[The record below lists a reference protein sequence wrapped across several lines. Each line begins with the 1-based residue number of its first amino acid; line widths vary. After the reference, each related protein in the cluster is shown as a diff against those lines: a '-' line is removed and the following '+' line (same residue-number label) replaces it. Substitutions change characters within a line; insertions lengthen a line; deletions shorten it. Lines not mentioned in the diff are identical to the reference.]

1 MEHERRQVGKP
12 TVLPVQH
19 FHRISRLK
27 EKRMDIN
34 QNVMKT
40 ITRLSA
46 LCCCAFFVHS
56 VAAQTVTGRVVD
68 GGGQPLPYSN
78 VVALSLPDSA
88 FVSGV
93 MTADDGSFTLD
104 TKGAGRLLRFS
115 SLGYKTVYA
124 DRCDDMGTVRLE
136 AVSQVLGEVVV
147 KSDLPK
153 TRLKGEGMV
162 TSVSGTL
169 LEHAG
174 TIERLLDRIPNV
186 SARNGEIEVF
196 GRGTPEMY
204 INGRKV
210 RDNSELDRL
219 SADNI
224 KDVEVIT
231 NPGARYDASV
241 TSVIRITTKKAVGDG
256 FSLDNRL
263 FGELNDYGYLVGE
276 DNLNMNYRTGGLD
289 VGATLRASKWASPD
303 PKTLEQ
309 VTHLENTWR
318 QHSELDQVYK
328 NENLYARL
336 AVSYMFNQDH
346 SVGISA
352 SYRRQPWNK
361 PGGWME
367 STLTQ
372 DGTLTEQL
380 RSDYTASTQ
389 ATTLQGNAYYT
400 GKIGRWG
407 IDFNTDWMYTKS
419 DATMNTVEDYTEAG
433 QPTEHNDVTT
443 NTVPRSNLIASK
455 LVVTAPLFG
464 GSLSFG
470 GEYSYSTRKTVYTVL
485 PKGIIDDDRSRTE
498 EGLATAF
505 VEYARQFGPVSAQLG
520 LRYEDVDFDY
530 YEDGKHIAEQSRSYG
545 DWFPSVALSAML
557 GKVGLQL
564 GYSADI
570 RRPSYSQ
577 LRSNIN
583 YDNRYTYEGG
593 NPFLQPTKSHNVN
606 FAASYKWLMFSAGY
620 SHIIDPILANS
631 ETYNDDPAVALFRQV
646 NGEAYDKVF
655 ASLNLRPTFGIWHPS
670 LMLGV
675 QKQWFK
681 MAVHGRNPLD
691 NPLATIRFDNT
702 VETKLCE
709 ISLNMNC
716 TTTGADENN
725 YLRKPSFCADLSLYK
740 SFLKDKLSLS
750 LYVSDLFK
758 TGKNSVVTYYG
769 TMRESR
775 YESKAMRNI
784 NITVRY
790 KFNTS
795 RSKYKGTGAGAG
807 QKNRL

>member
-1 MEHERRQVGKP
+1 M
-12 TVLPVQH
+12 
-19 FHRISRLK
+19 
-27 EKRMDIN
+27 N
-34 QNVMKT
+34 KT
-40 ITRLSA
+40 IRLSC
-46 LCCCAFFVHS
+46 LCGCLLAVQAA
-56 VAAQTVTGRVVD
+56 AAQTVTGRVVD
-68 GGGQPLPYSN
+68 GDGRPLAYAN
-78 VVALSLPDSA
+78 VVAMSLPDSA
-88 FVSGV
+88 FVAGA
-93 MTADDGSFTLD
+93 MTADDGTFTLD
-104 TKGAGRLLRFS
+104 LKAAGRLLRFS
-115 SLGYKTVYA
+115 SVGYKTVYA
-124 DRCDDMGTVRLE
+124 DGKADVGTVRLE
-136 AVSQVLGEVVV
+136 AIEQVLGEVVV

-162 TSVSGTL
+162 TGVGGTI

-196 GRGTPEMY
+196 GRGTPELY

-210 RDNSELDRL
+210 RDKSELDRL

-241 TSVIRITTKKAVGDG
+241 TSVIRIRTKKAVGDG

-289 VGATLRASKWASPD
+289 VGATLRANKWASPD

-309 VTHLENTWR
+309 VTHLEDTWR
-318 QHSELDQVYK
+318 QVNNIDQVYK
-328 NENLYARL
+328 SENLYARL
-336 AVSYMFNQDH
+336 AVSYMFNDNH
-346 SVGISA
+346 SVGVSA
-352 SYRRQPWNK
+352 SYSRQPWNK
-361 PGGWME
+361 PNGYMN

-372 DGTLTEQL
+372 DSTTVEQL
-380 RSDYTASTQ
+380 RSDYTTSMQ
-389 ATTLQGNAYYT
+389 STTLQGNAYYT

-407 IDFNTDWMYTKS
+407 IDFNTDWMYAKS
-419 DATMNTVEDYTEAG
+419 NVTMNTVEDYTETG
-433 QPTEHNDVTT
+433 RPTEHNDVTT
-443 NTVPRSNLIASK
+443 NTARRSNLIASK
-455 LVVTAPLFG
+455 LVITAPLAC

-470 GEYSYSTRKTVYTVL
+470 GEYSYSTRKSVYTVL
-485 PKGIIDDDRSRTE
+485 PNGIIDDDRSRTE

-520 LRYEDVDFDY
+520 LRYENVDFDY
-530 YEDGKHIAEQSRSYG
+530 YEDGVRMAEQSRAYG
-545 DWFPSVALSAML
+545 DWFPSVALSAMF
-557 GKVGLQL
+557 GKLGLQL

-570 RRPSYSQ
+570 RRPSYNQ

-593 NPFLQPTKSHNVN
+593 NPLLLPTKSHNVN

-620 SHIIDPILANS
+620 SRIIDPILQHS

-646 NGEAYDKVF
+646 NGEAYDNVY

-675 QKQWFK
+675 KKQWFK
-681 MAVHGRNPLD
+681 MDVHGHNPLD
-691 NPLATIRFDNT
+691 NPVAMLRFDNT
-702 VETKLCE
+702 VDAKLFE
-709 ISLNMNC
+709 ISLNMSY
-716 TTTGADENN
+716 TTTGADANN
-725 YLRKPSFCADLSLYK
+725 YLSKPTFRTDLSLYK

-750 LYVSDLFK
+750 FYVVDLFK
-758 TGKNSVVTYYG
+758 TGKTDLTMFYG
-769 TMRESR
+769 TMRETG
-775 YESKAMRNI
+775 YHAPAMRNV
-784 NITVRY
+784 NLTVRY
-790 KFNTS
+790 KFNVT

-807 QKNRL
+807 QKGRL

>member
-1 MEHERRQVGKP
+1 MN
-12 TVLPVQH
+12 T
-19 FHRISRLK
+19 FI
-27 EKRMDIN
+27 
-34 QNVMKT
+34 
-40 ITRLSA
+40 RLSA
-46 LCCCAFFVHS
+46 LCGCALAVQLA
-56 VAAQTVTGRVVD
+56 AAQTVTGRVVD
-68 GGGQPLPYSN
+68 EGGLPLPYSN

-93 MTADDGSFTLD
+93 MTQDDGTFTLD
-104 TKGAGRLLRFS
+104 TKGKGRLLRFS

-124 DRCDDMGTVRLE
+124 DRKEDMGMVRLD
-136 AVSQVLGEVVV
+136 AVTQVLGDVVV

-162 TSVSGTL
+162 TGVSGTI

-196 GRGTPEMY
+196 GRGKPEMY

-303 PKTLEQ
+303 PKTIEQ
-309 VTHLENTWR
+309 ITHLEDTWR
-318 QHSELDQVYK
+318 QRSEIDQVYK

-336 AVSYMFNQDH
+336 AVSYMFNQNH

-361 PGGWME
+361 PRGYME
-367 STLTQ
+367 STFTQ
-372 DGTLTEQL
+372 NGTLTEQL
-380 RSDYTASTQ
+380 RSDYTASVQ

-400 GKIGRWG
+400 GKIGQWSV
-407 IDFNTDWMYTKS
+407 DFNTDWMYTKS
-419 DATMNTVEDYTEAG
+419 SSTMNTVEDYTETG
-433 QPTEHNDVTT
+433 LPTEHNDVTT

-455 LVVTAPLFG
+455 LVLTAPLLG
-464 GSLSFG
+464 GNLSFG
-470 GEYSYSTRKTVYTVL
+470 GEYSYSIRKSVYTVL

-505 VEYARQFGPVSAQLG
+505 VEYARQFGPVSTQLG

-530 YEDGKHIAEQSRSYG
+530 YEDGKRIAEQSKAYG
-545 DWFPSVALSAML
+545 DWFPSVALSAMF

-570 RRPSYSQ
+570 RRPSDNQ

-593 NPFLQPTKSHNVN
+593 NPFLVPTKSHNVN
-606 FAASYKWLMFSAGY
+606 FAASYKWLMFSVGY
-620 SHIIDPILANS
+620 SHIIDPILQHS
-631 ETYNDDPAVALFRQV
+631 ETYNGDPAVALFRQV
-646 NGEAYDKVF
+646 NGEAYDNVF
-655 ASLNLRPTFGIWHPS
+655 ASLNLRPKFGIWHPS

-681 MAVHGRNPLD
+681 MAVHGHNPLN
-691 NPLATIRFDNT
+691 NPLATFRFDNT

-716 TTTGADENN
+716 MTTGADENN
-725 YLRKPSFCADLSLYK
+725 YMRKPSFRADLSLYK
-740 SFLKDKLSLS
+740 SFMKDKLSLS

-769 TMRESR
+769 TMRESI
-775 YESKAMRNI
+775 YEPKAMRDI
-784 NITVRY
+784 NLTVRY

-807 QKNRL
+807 QKSRL

>member
-1 MEHERRQVGKP
+1 MN
-12 TVLPVQH
+12 
-19 FHRISRLK
+19 
-27 EKRMDIN
+27 M
-34 QNVMKT
+34 T
-40 ITRLSA
+40 IKLSA
-46 LCCCAFFVHS
+46 LCGCLLTVQAVT
-56 VAAQTVTGRVVD
+56 AQTVTGRVVD
-68 GGGQPLPYSN
+68 GGGRPLAYAN
-78 VVALSLPDSA
+78 VVAMSLPDSA
-88 FVSGV
+88 FVAGV

-104 TKGAGRLLRFS
+104 LKDTGRLLRFS
-115 SLGYKTVYA
+115 SVGYKTVYA
-124 DRCDDMGTVRLE
+124 DGKADVGTVRLE
-136 AVSQVLGEVVV
+136 ALTQVLGEVVV
-147 KSDLPK
+147 KSDLPQ

-162 TSVSGTL
+162 TGVSGTL

-174 TIERLLDRIPNV
+174 TIERMLDRIPNV

-196 GRGTPEMY
+196 GRGTPELY

-210 RDNSELDRL
+210 RDKSELDRL
-219 SADNI
+219 NPDNI
-224 KDVEVIT
+224 RDVEVIT

-241 TSVIRITTKKAVGDG
+241 TSVIRIRTKKAVGDG

-289 VGATLRASKWASPD
+289 VGTTLRANKWASPD
-303 PKTLEQ
+303 PKTTEQ
-309 VTHLENTWR
+309 ITHLEDTWR
-318 QHSELDQVYK
+318 QRSKIDQVYK
-328 NENLYARL
+328 DENLYARL

-352 SYRRQPWNK
+352 SYNRQPWNK
-361 PGGWME
+361 PSGYMN

-372 DGTLTEQL
+372 DSTTVEQL
-380 RSDYTASTQ
+380 RSDYTANVQ

-400 GKIGRWG
+400 GKIGRWSV
-407 IDFNTDWMYTKS
+407 DFNTDWMYTKS
-419 DATMNTVEDYTEAG
+419 NSTMNTVENYTETG
-433 QPTEHNDVTT
+433 QQTEHNDVIT
-443 NTVPRSNLIASK
+443 NNTPRSNLIASK
-455 LVVTAPLFG
+455 LVLTAPLFG

-470 GEYSYSTRKTVYTVL
+470 GEYSYSTRKSVYTVL

-505 VEYARQFGPVSAQLG
+505 VEYGRQFGPVSAQLG

-530 YEDGKHIAEQSRSYG
+530 YEDGVRIAEQSRAYG
-545 DWFPSVALSAML
+545 DWFPSVALSAMF
-557 GKVGLQL
+557 GKLGLQL

-593 NPFLQPTKSHNVN
+593 NPFLLPTKSHNVN

-620 SHIIDPILANS
+620 SHIINPILEHS

-655 ASLNLRPTFGIWHPS
+655 ASLNLRPAVGPWHPS
-670 LMLGV
+670 LMIGV

-681 MAVHGRNPLD
+681 MAVHGHNPLD
-691 NPLATIRFDNT
+691 NPLATIRFNNT
-702 VETKLCE
+702 VDVKLCE
-709 ISLNMNC
+709 ISLNMSCN
-716 TTTGADENN
+716 TTGADENN
-725 YLRKPSFCADLSLYK
+725 YLRKPSFRADLSLYK
-740 SFLKDKLSLS
+740 SFLKDKLTLS

-769 TMRESR
+769 TMRESI
-775 YESKAMRNI
+775 YEPKALRNV
-784 NITVRY
+784 NLTVRY
-790 KFNTS
+790 KFNVTN
-795 RSKYKGTGAGAG
+795 SKYKGTGAGQG
-807 QKNRL
+807 QKSRL

>member
-1 MEHERRQVGKP
+1 M
-12 TVLPVQH
+12 
-19 FHRISRLK
+19 
-27 EKRMDIN
+27 N
-34 QNVMKT
+34 KT
-40 ITRLSA
+40 IRLSC
-46 LCCCAFFVHS
+46 LCGCLLAVQAA
-56 VAAQTVTGRVVD
+56 AAQTVTGRVVD
-68 GGGQPLPYSN
+68 GDGRPLAYAN
-78 VVALSLPDSA
+78 VVAMSLPDSA
-88 FVSGV
+88 FVAGA

-104 TKGAGRLLRFS
+104 LKDTGRLLRFS
-115 SLGYKTVYA
+115 SVGYKTVYA
-124 DRCDDMGTVRLE
+124 DGKADVGTVRLE
-136 AVSQVLGEVVV
+136 ALTQVLGEVVV
-147 KSDLPK
+147 KSDLPQ

-162 TSVSGTL
+162 TGVSGIL

-196 GRGTPEMY
+196 GRGTPELY

-210 RDNSELDRL
+210 RDKSELDRL

-241 TSVIRITTKKAVGDG
+241 TSVIRIRTKKAVGDG

-289 VGATLRASKWASPD
+289 VGTTLRANKWASPD
-303 PKTLEQ
+303 PKTTEQ
-309 VTHLENTWR
+309 ITHLEDTWR
-318 QHSELDQVYK
+318 QRSKIDQVYK
-328 NENLYARL
+328 DENLYARL

-352 SYRRQPWNK
+352 SYNRQPWNK
-361 PGGWME
+361 PSGYMN

-372 DGTLTEQL
+372 DGTTVEQL
-380 RSDYTASTQ
+380 RSDYTANVQ

-400 GKIGRWG
+400 GKIGRWSV
-407 IDFNTDWMYTKS
+407 DFNTDWMYTKS
-419 DATMNTVEDYTEAG
+419 NSTMNTVENYTETG
-433 QPTEHNDVTT
+433 QQTEHNDVIT
-443 NTVPRSNLIASK
+443 NNTPRSNLIASK
-455 LVVTAPLFG
+455 LVLTAPLFG

-470 GEYSYSTRKTVYTVL
+470 GEYSYSTRKSVYTVL

-505 VEYARQFGPVSAQLG
+505 VEYGRQFGPVSAQLG

-530 YEDGKHIAEQSRSYG
+530 YEDGVRIAEQSRAYG
-545 DWFPSVALSAML
+545 DRFPSVALSAMF
-557 GKVGLQL
+557 GKLGLQL

-593 NPFLQPTKSHNVN
+593 NPFLLPTKSHNVN

-620 SHIIDPILANS
+620 SHIINPILEHS

-655 ASLNLRPTFGIWHPS
+655 ASLNLRPAVGPWHPS
-670 LMLGV
+670 LMIGV

-681 MAVHGRNPLD
+681 MAVHGHNPLD
-691 NPLATIRFDNT
+691 NPLATIRFNNT
-702 VETKLCE
+702 VDVKLCE
-709 ISLNMNC
+709 ISLNMSCN
-716 TTTGADENN
+716 TTGADENN
-725 YLRKPSFCADLSLYK
+725 YLRKPSFRADLSLYK
-740 SFLKDKLSLS
+740 SFLKDKLTLS

-769 TMRESR
+769 TMRESI
-775 YESKAMRNI
+775 YEPKALRNV
-784 NITVRY
+784 NLTVRY
-790 KFNTS
+790 KFNVTN
-795 RSKYKGTGAGAG
+795 SKYKGTGAGQG
-807 QKNRL
+807 QKSRL

>member
-1 MEHERRQVGKP
+1 M
-12 TVLPVQH
+12 T
-19 FHRISRLK
+19 FMNTFI
-27 EKRMDIN
+27 
-34 QNVMKT
+34 
-40 ITRLSA
+40 RLSA
-46 LCCCAFFVHS
+46 LCGCALAVQLA
-56 VAAQTVTGRVVD
+56 AAQTVMGRVVD
-68 GGGQPLPYSN
+68 EGGQPLPYSN

-93 MTADDGSFTLD
+93 MTQDDGTFTLD
-104 TKGAGRLLRFS
+104 TKGKGRLLRFS

-124 DRCDDMGTVRLE
+124 DRKEDMGMVRLD
-136 AVSQVLGEVVV
+136 AVTQVLGEVVV

-162 TSVSGTL
+162 TGVSGTI

-196 GRGTPEMY
+196 GRGKPEMY

-276 DNLNMNYRTGGLD
+276 DNLNMNYRTGRLD

-303 PKTLEQ
+303 PKTIEQ
-309 VTHLENTWR
+309 ITHLEDTWR
-318 QHSELDQVYK
+318 QRSEIDQVYK

-336 AVSYMFNQDH
+336 AVSYMFNQNH

-361 PGGWME
+361 PRGYME
-367 STLTQ
+367 STFTQ
-372 DGTLTEQL
+372 NGTLTEQL
-380 RSDYTASTQ
+380 RSDYTASVQ

-400 GKIGRWG
+400 GKIGQWSV
-407 IDFNTDWMYTKS
+407 DFNTDWMYTKS
-419 DATMNTVEDYTEAG
+419 SSTMNTVEDYTETG
-433 QPTEHNDVTT
+433 QQTEHNDVTT
-443 NTVPRSNLIASK
+443 STVPRSNLIASK
-455 LVVTAPLFG
+455 LVLTAPLFG

-470 GEYSYSTRKTVYTVL
+470 GEYSYSIRKSVYTVL

-530 YEDGKHIAEQSRSYG
+530 YEDGKRIAEQSKAYG
-545 DWFPSVALSAML
+545 DWFPSVALSAMF

-570 RRPSYSQ
+570 QRPSYNQ

-593 NPFLQPTKSHNVN
+593 NPFLVPTKSHNVN
-606 FAASYKWLMFSAGY
+606 FAASYKWLMFSVGY
-620 SHIIDPILANS
+620 SHIIDPILQHS
-631 ETYNDDPAVALFRQV
+631 ETYNGDPAVALFRQV
-646 NGEAYDKVF
+646 NGEAYDNVY
-655 ASLNLRPTFGIWHPS
+655 ASLNLRPKFGIWHPS
-670 LMLGV
+670 LMMGV

-681 MAVHGRNPLD
+681 MAVHGHNPLN
-691 NPLATIRFDNT
+691 NPLATFRFDNT

-716 TTTGADENN
+716 MTTGADENN
-725 YLRKPSFCADLSLYK
+725 YMRKPQFRADLSLYK

-758 TGKNSVVTYYG
+758 TGKTDITMFFG
-769 TMRESR
+769 AMREAI
-775 YESKAMRNI
+775 YHAPAMRDVNL
-784 NITVRY
+784 TVRY

-807 QKNRL
+807 QKSRL

>member
-1 MEHERRQVGKP
+1 MN
-12 TVLPVQH
+12 T
-19 FHRISRLK
+19 F
-27 EKRMDIN
+27 
-34 QNVMKT
+34 
-40 ITRLSA
+40 TRLSA
-46 LCCCAFFVHS
+46 LYCCALLAHPL
-56 VAAQTVTGRVVD
+56 AAQVVTGRVVD

-93 MTADDGSFTLD
+93 MTAGDGTFTLD
-104 TKGAGRLLRFS
+104 TKGEGRLLRFS

-124 DRCDDMGTVRLE
+124 DRKEDMGTVRLE
-136 AVSQVLGEVVV
+136 AVSQVLGEIVV
-147 KSDLPK
+147 KSDMPK

-224 KDVEVIT
+224 KEVEVIT

-303 PKTLEQ
+303 PKTVEQ
-309 VTHLENTWR
+309 ITHLEDTWR
-318 QHSELDQVYK
+318 QQMKIDQVYK
-328 NENLYARL
+328 NEYLYARL

-352 SYRRQPWNK
+352 SYRRRPWGK
-361 PGGWME
+361 PSGYLE

-372 DGTLTEQL
+372 NSTLTERL
-380 RSDYTASTQ
+380 RSDYTTSLHS
-389 ATTLQGNAYYT
+389 TTLQGNAYYT
-400 GKIGRWG
+400 GKIGRLSV
-407 IDFNTDWMYTKS
+407 DFNTDWMYTKS
-419 DATMNTVEDYTEAG
+419 ESMMNTVEDYTETG

-455 LVVTAPLFG
+455 LVLTVPLFG
-464 GSLSFG
+464 GELSFG
-470 GEYSYSTRKTVYTVL
+470 GEYSYSTRKSVYTVL

-505 VEYARQFGPVSAQLG
+505 VEYARQFGPVSAQVG

-530 YEDGKHIAEQSRSYG
+530 YEDGVRMAEQSRAYG
-545 DWFPSVALSAML
+545 DWFPSVALSAMF
-557 GKVGLQL
+557 GKLGLQL

-570 RRPSYSQ
+570 QRPYYEQ

-593 NPFLQPTKSHNVN
+593 NPFLLPTKSHDVN
-606 FAASYKWLMFSAGY
+606 FAASYKWLMFSVGY
-620 SHIIDPILANS
+620 SHIIDPILQHS

-646 NGEAYDKVF
+646 NGEAYDNVY
-655 ASLNLRPTFGIWHPS
+655 ASLNLRPKFGIWHPS
-670 LMLGV
+670 LMIGV

-681 MAVHGRNPLD
+681 MDVHGHNPLD
-691 NPLATIRFDNT
+691 NPVATFRFNNT

-709 ISLNMNC
+709 ISLNMRCN
-716 TTTGADENN
+716 TTGAEENN
-725 YLRKPSFCADLSLYK
+725 YMRKPSFRADLSLYK
-740 SFLKDKLSLS
+740 SFLKDKLTLS

-758 TGKNSVVTYYG
+758 TDKTSVVTYYG
-769 TMRESR
+769 TMRESI
-775 YESKAMRNI
+775 YEPKAMRDI
-784 NITVRY
+784 NLTVRY

-807 QKNRL
+807 QKSRL

>member
-1 MEHERRQVGKP
+1 MK
-12 TVLPVQH
+12 
-19 FHRISRLK
+19 LK
-27 EKRMDIN
+27 N
-34 QNVMKT
+34 
-40 ITRLSA
+40 RLSA
-46 LCCCAFFVHS
+46 LCCCAFLAQA

-68 GGGQPLPYSN
+68 ESGQPLPYTN

-88 FVSGV
+88 FVAGV
-93 MTADDGSFTLD
+93 MTLDDGTFTLD

-115 SLGYKTVYA
+115 SLGYKTLFA
-124 DRCDDMGTVRLE
+124 DRKEDMGTVRLA

-162 TSVSGTL
+162 TGVSGTI

-186 SARNGEIEVF
+186 SARQGKIEVF
-196 GRGTPEMY
+196 GRGTPELY

-241 TSVIRITTKKAVGDG
+241 TSVIRITTKKAVGEG

-263 FGELNDYGYLVGE
+263 FGEINDYGYLVGE

-289 VGATLRASKWASPD
+289 IGTTLRASKWASPD
-303 PKTLEQ
+303 PKTIKQ
-309 VTHLENTWR
+309 VTYLEDTWLQR
-318 QHSELDQVYK
+318 SEIDQVYK
-328 NENLYARL
+328 SENLYARL
-336 AVSYMFNQDH
+336 AVSYMFNENH
-346 SVGISA
+346 SIGISA
-352 SYRRQPWNK
+352 SYRRTPWDK
-361 PGGWME
+361 PSGYLE
-367 STLTQ
+367 STFTQ
-372 DGTLTEQL
+372 NGTLTEQL
-380 RSDYTASTQ
+380 RSDYTASEQ

-400 GKIGRWG
+400 GKIGQWS

-419 DATMNTVEDYTEAG
+419 NSTMNTVESYTEVG
-433 QPTEHNDVTT
+433 QETEHNDVTT

-455 LVVTAPLFG
+455 LVFTAPLFG

-470 GEYSYSTRKTVYTVL
+470 GEYSYSTRKSVYTVL

-505 VEYARQFGPVSAQLG
+505 VEYARQFGPVSAQVG
-520 LRYEDVDFDY
+520 LRYENVDFDY
-530 YEDGKHIAEQSRSYG
+530 YEDGVRMAEQSRAYG
-545 DWFPSVALSAML
+545 DWFPSVALSAMF

-570 RRPSYSQ
+570 RRPSYNQ

-593 NPFLQPTKSHNVN
+593 NPFLVPTKSHNVN

-620 SHIIDPILANS
+620 SHIIDPILDHS

-646 NGEAYDKVF
+646 NGEAYDNVY
-655 ASLNLRPTFGIWHPS
+655 ASLNLRPKFGIWHPS
-670 LMLGV
+670 LMLGM

-681 MAVHGRNPLD
+681 MAVHGHNPLD
-691 NPLATIRFDNT
+691 NPVATFRFDNT
-702 VETKLCE
+702 VDTKWCE
-709 ISLNMNC
+709 ISLNMRCN
-716 TTTGADENN
+716 TTGAEENN
-725 YLRKPSFCADLSLYK
+725 YMRKPSFRADLSLYK
-740 SFLKDKLSLS
+740 SFLKDKLTLS

-758 TGKNSVVTYYG
+758 TGKTDITMFYG
-769 TMRESR
+769 AMREAI
-775 YESKAMRNI
+775 YHAPAMRDI
-784 NITVRY
+784 NLTVRY

-807 QKNRL
+807 QKGRL

>member
-1 MEHERRQVGKP
+1 
-12 TVLPVQH
+12 
-19 FHRISRLK
+19 
-27 EKRMDIN
+27 
-34 QNVMKT
+34 MKT

-46 LCCCAFFVHS
+46 LCCCAFVVHS

-784 NITVRY
+784 NLTVRY

>member
-1 MEHERRQVGKP
+1 MYKMNT
-12 TVLPVQH
+12 TVK
-19 FHRISRLK
+19 I
-27 EKRMDIN
+27 
-34 QNVMKT
+34 
-40 ITRLSA
+40 SA
-46 LCCCAFFVHS
+46 LCCCLLAVQA
-56 VAAQTVTGRVVD
+56 VAAQVVTGRVVD

-93 MTADDGSFTLD
+93 MTADDGTFTLD
-104 TKGAGRLLRFS
+104 TKGEGRLIRFS

-124 DRCDDMGTVRLE
+124 DRREDMGTVRLE

-153 TRLKGEGMV
+153 TRLKGEGMI
-162 TSVSGTL
+162 TGVSGTI

-186 SARNGEIEVF
+186 SARNGKIEVF

-303 PKTLEQ
+303 PKTIEQ
-309 VTHLENTWR
+309 ITHLEDTWR
-318 QHSELDQVYK
+318 QRSEIDQVYK

-336 AVSYMFNQDH
+336 AVSYMFNQNH

-361 PGGWME
+361 PSGYME
-367 STLTQ
+367 STFTQ
-372 DGTLTEQL
+372 NGTLTEQL
-380 RSDYTASTQ
+380 RSDYTASVQ

-400 GKIGRWG
+400 GKIGRWSV
-407 IDFNTDWMYTKS
+407 DFNTDWMYTKS
-419 DATMNTVEDYTEAG
+419 NSMMNTVEDYTETG
-433 QPTEHNDVTT
+433 QQTEHNDVTT
-443 NTVPRSNLIASK
+443 NNVPRSNLVASK
-455 LVVTAPLFG
+455 LVLTAPLFG

-470 GEYSYSTRKTVYTVL
+470 GEYSYSTRKSVYSVV

-505 VEYARQFGPVSAQLG
+505 VEYAQQFGPVSAQLG
-520 LRYEDVDFDY
+520 LRYEDVNFDY
-530 YEDGKHIAEQSRSYG
+530 YEDGKRIAEQSKTYG
-545 DWFPSVALSAML
+545 DWFPSVALSAMF

-570 RRPSYSQ
+570 RRPSYNQ

-593 NPFLQPTKSHNVN
+593 NPFLVPTKSHNVN

-620 SHIIDPILANS
+620 SHIIDPILQHS
-631 ETYNDDPAVALFRQV
+631 ETYNGDPAVALFKQV
-646 NGEAYDKVF
+646 NGEAYDKVY
-655 ASLNLRPTFGIWHPS
+655 ASLNLRPTVGFWQPS

-681 MAVHGRNPLD
+681 MAVHGHNPLD
-691 NPLATIRFDNT
+691 NPMATFRFNNT
-702 VETKLCE
+702 FDAKLLE
-709 ISLNMNC
+709 ISLNMSC
-716 TTTGADENN
+716 TTTGSDENN
-725 YLRKPSFCADLSLYK
+725 YLRKPTFRADLSLYK
-740 SFLKDKLSLS
+740 SLLKDKLTLS
-750 LYVSDLFK
+750 FYVADLFK
-758 TGKNSVVTYYG
+758 TDKNSVVTYYG
-769 TMRESR
+769 AMRESI
-775 YESKAMRNI
+775 YEPEALRNI
-784 NITVRY
+784 NLTVRY
-790 KFNTS
+790 KFNVGC
-795 RSKYKGTGAGAG
+795 SKYKGTGAGAG
-807 QKNRL
+807 QKGRL